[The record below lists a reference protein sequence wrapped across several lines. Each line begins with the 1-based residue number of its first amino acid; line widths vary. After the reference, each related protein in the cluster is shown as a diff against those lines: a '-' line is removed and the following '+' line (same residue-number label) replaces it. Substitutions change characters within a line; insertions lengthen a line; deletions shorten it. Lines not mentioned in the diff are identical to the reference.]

1 MKKKEEDDGEGEGGG
16 GEGGSSSR
24 SSDDDD
30 SEQLYDDLDEFS
42 IGYKIAT
49 RVEEHEFTE
58 VLNRDLSHLILGDW
72 IL

>member
-30 SEQLYDDLDEFS
+30 SEQLYDLDEFS